1 MLHECRLRKE
11 KPAGFT
17 PVVRRTSNDS
27 YVSTLM
33 SYINDEADHLL
44 VIAHQGRARAIFLL

>member
-33 SYINDEADHLL
+33 SYINDEADHLPA
-44 VIAHQGRARAIFLL
+44 ITRQAHARVSFQL